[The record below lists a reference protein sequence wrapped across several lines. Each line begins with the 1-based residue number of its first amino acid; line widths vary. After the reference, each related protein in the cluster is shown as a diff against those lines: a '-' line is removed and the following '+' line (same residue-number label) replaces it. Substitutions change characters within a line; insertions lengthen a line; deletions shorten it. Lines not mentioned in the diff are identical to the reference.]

1 MSNSTYMNR
10 IAVAD
15 QVNGVC
21 KLSEPDNFLE
31 SKNCLSGRIISVGE
45 LLELENY
52 TNSRTIRTRELSES
66 ENYRNWLIN

>member
-1 MSNSTYMNR
+1 MVLKCLIVGTYMNR

-31 SKNCLSGRIISVGE
+31 SKNCLRGNH
-45 LLELENY
+45 L
-52 TNSRTIRTRELSES
+52 SR
-66 ENYRNWLIN
+66 